1 MRIAVFMLVLLL
13 LQVFTFGLGRSLQW
27 LFAPVVGKVGR
38 RWLMASAYLLTN
50 GLVLGL
56 IFRVVFGFGHS
67 IARVMAFWMVLL
79 LFVMYA
85 ALATFILY
93 LLLRKLMAQPPL
105 SRALRV
111 FAPLFVV
118 ALLGLALHNAY
129 TPVVRYQSITI
140 DKKMDKPLR
149 IGLASDTHLG
159 ALFGAR
165 QIDKLAALMNA
176 EKVDMI
182 LLPGDVMDDNVNVY
196 LREHMQPHL
205 QKLRAPLGVY
215 ATMGN
220 HDLFG
225 DQARIRQELKR
236 AGIRVLDN
244 EVLAHQGLLIVGRT
258 DDLDHNRP
266 STAALLEGQ
275 NTKLPVIL
283 LDHRPTEIE
292 QHSRLPVDVQ
302 VSGHVHNGQIAP
314 ANLIVK
320 ALYGLAYGYRAI
332 GNGHY
337 FTTSGY
343 GFWGVPLRLGSQSE
357 IWVIDVKG
365 R

>member
-1 MRIAVFMLVLLL
+1 MRIAVLMLVLLL
-13 LQVFTFGLGRSLQW
+13 LQVFTFGLGRSMQW
-27 LFAPVVGKVGR
+27 LFAPVVGQIGR
-38 RWLMASAYLLTN
+38 RCLMLAAYLVTN
-50 GLVLGL
+50 GLIVGLLLELGHSL
-56 IFRVVFGFGHS
+56 FRVF
-67 IARVMAFWMVLL
+67 ALWMILL

-85 ALATFILY
+85 ALSTFLLY
-93 LLLRKLMAQPPL
+93 LLLRRLLGSVPL
-105 SRALRV
+105 SHTLRV
-111 FAPLFVV
+111 FAPLFV
-118 ALLGLALHNAY
+118 LGLFGLAFYNAY

-140 DKKMDKPLR
+140 DKKLAKPLR

-182 LLPGDVMDDNVNVY
+182 LLPGDLMDDNVNVY
-196 LREHMQPHL
+196 LRDNMRPHL

-275 NTKLPVIL
+275 NTNLPVIL

-292 QHSRLPVDVQ
+292 QHSRLPIDVQ

-365 R
+365 K